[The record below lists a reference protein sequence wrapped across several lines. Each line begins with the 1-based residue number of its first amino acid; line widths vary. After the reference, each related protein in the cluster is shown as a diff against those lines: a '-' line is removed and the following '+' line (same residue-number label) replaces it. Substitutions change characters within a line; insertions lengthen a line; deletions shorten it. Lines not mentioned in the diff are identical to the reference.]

1 MFEHIR
7 RICRVTTLPVFADA
21 DTGYGGVHD
30 AQRTIALWEEAGASV
45 LHLEDQ
51 AMPKK
56 CGHFAGKQLV
66 PAEEMRRKLRAM
78 LEARRDPD
86 FFIVA
91 RTDAVAVSGLDDA
104 IRRLQ
109 SYAEVGAD
117 GLYVDAPESVEQLKE
132 ISRRL
137 KPLGKPLL
145 FNMARSGK
153 SPYLSLK
160 DVYDLGFDY
169 ALCPIE
175 PLFAMHKAVK
185 EMMEIF
191 MREGSTNAIA
201 DRLTRSTN
209 STGSSAC
216 RKSSSATSASRP
228 EESSSRDGRI
238 RLATRSNPH
247 GSIVVL
253 TLKRPASGN
262 RITARMAVE
271 ITAALDA
278 TRRDPQIGGCVM
290 TGHGDVFCLG
300 GDYRGAGPST
310 EERAAYAQAL
320 IGMDEA
326 MSRLGK
332 PLVAAVNGDAHAG
345 GFGIVVGCDLAI
357 AADDATLGLP
367 EAAHGLFP
375 FIAQAI
381 VRDALP
387 KKLLFDIVY
396 NARLMDAQEAL
407 RCTLSTKPCR
417 ALPSS
422 TGR

>member
-1 MFEHIR
+1 LLRKPPFVCLGAHDAVTAMLAEQAGAKAIYVSGFAASAIIAGQPDFGVLTQTEMFEHIR
-7 RICRVTTLPVFADA
+7 RICRVTNLPVFADA

-201 DRLTRSTN
+201 DRLTSFD
-209 STGSSAC
+209 
-216 RKSSSATSASRP
+216 
-228 EESSSRDGRI
+228 EF
-238 RLATRSNPH
+238 
-247 GSIVVL
+247 
-253 TLKRPASGN
+253 N
-262 RITARMAVE
+262 RFV
-271 ITAALDA
+271 
-278 TRRDPQIGGCVM
+278 
-290 TGHGDVFCLG
+290 
-300 GDYRGAGPST
+300 
-310 EERAAYAQAL
+310 
-320 IGMDEA
+320 
-326 MSRLGK
+326 
-332 PLVAAVNGDAHAG
+332 
-345 GFGIVVGCDLAI
+345 
-357 AADDATLGLP
+357 GLP
-367 EAAHGLFP
+367 EV
-375 FIAQAI
+375 IE
-381 VRDALP
+381 RDKRFA
-387 KKLLFDIVY
+387 
-396 NARLMDAQEAL
+396 
-407 RCTLSTKPCR
+407 S
-417 ALPSS
+417 
-422 TGR
+422 

>member
-1 MFEHIR
+1 LLRKPPFVCLGAHDAVTAMLAEQAGAKAIYVSGFAASAIIAGQPDFGVLTQTEMFEHIR

-30 AQRTIALWEEAGASV
+30 ARRTIALWEEAGASV

-117 GLYVDAPESVEQLKE
+117 GLYVDAPDSVEQLKE

-201 DRLTRSTN
+201 DRLT
-209 STGSSAC
+209 
-216 RKSSSATSASRP
+216 P
-228 EESSSRDGRI
+228 FDEF
-238 RLATRSNPH
+238 
-247 GSIVVL
+247 
-253 TLKRPASGN
+253 N
-262 RITARMAVE
+262 RFV
-271 ITAALDA
+271 
-278 TRRDPQIGGCVM
+278 
-290 TGHGDVFCLG
+290 
-300 GDYRGAGPST
+300 
-310 EERAAYAQAL
+310 
-320 IGMDEA
+320 
-326 MSRLGK
+326 
-332 PLVAAVNGDAHAG
+332 
-345 GFGIVVGCDLAI
+345 
-357 AADDATLGLP
+357 GLP
-367 EAAHGLFP
+367 EV
-375 FIAQAI
+375 IE
-381 VRDALP
+381 RDKRFA
-387 KKLLFDIVY
+387 
-396 NARLMDAQEAL
+396 
-407 RCTLSTKPCR
+407 S
-417 ALPSS
+417 
-422 TGR
+422 

>member
-1 MFEHIR
+1 MSRSARFRELLRKPPFVCLGAHDAVTAMLAEQAGAKAIYVCGFAASAIIAGQPDFGVLTQTEMFEHIR

-30 AQRTIALWEEAGASV
+30 AQRTVALWEEAGASV

-117 GLYVDAPESVEQLKE
+117 GLYVDAPDSVEQLKE

-201 DRLTRSTN
+201 DRLTSFD
-209 STGSSAC
+209 
-216 RKSSSATSASRP
+216 
-228 EESSSRDGRI
+228 EF
-238 RLATRSNPH
+238 
-247 GSIVVL
+247 
-253 TLKRPASGN
+253 N
-262 RITARMAVE
+262 RFV
-271 ITAALDA
+271 
-278 TRRDPQIGGCVM
+278 
-290 TGHGDVFCLG
+290 
-300 GDYRGAGPST
+300 
-310 EERAAYAQAL
+310 
-320 IGMDEA
+320 
-326 MSRLGK
+326 
-332 PLVAAVNGDAHAG
+332 
-345 GFGIVVGCDLAI
+345 
-357 AADDATLGLP
+357 GLP
-367 EAAHGLFP
+367 EV
-375 FIAQAI
+375 IE
-381 VRDALP
+381 RDKRFA
-387 KKLLFDIVY
+387 
-396 NARLMDAQEAL
+396 
-407 RCTLSTKPCR
+407 S
-417 ALPSS
+417 
-422 TGR
+422 

>member
-1 MFEHIR
+1 LSRSARFRELLRKPPFVCLGAHDAVTAMLAEQAGAKAIYVSGFAASAIIAGQPDFGVLTQTEMFEHIR
-7 RICRVTTLPVFADA
+7 RICRVTNLPVFADA

-201 DRLTRSTN
+201 DRLT
-209 STGSSAC
+209 
-216 RKSSSATSASRP
+216 P
-228 EESSSRDGRI
+228 FDEF
-238 RLATRSNPH
+238 
-247 GSIVVL
+247 
-253 TLKRPASGN
+253 N
-262 RITARMAVE
+262 RFV
-271 ITAALDA
+271 
-278 TRRDPQIGGCVM
+278 
-290 TGHGDVFCLG
+290 
-300 GDYRGAGPST
+300 
-310 EERAAYAQAL
+310 
-320 IGMDEA
+320 
-326 MSRLGK
+326 
-332 PLVAAVNGDAHAG
+332 
-345 GFGIVVGCDLAI
+345 
-357 AADDATLGLP
+357 GLP
-367 EAAHGLFP
+367 EV
-375 FIAQAI
+375 IE
-381 VRDALP
+381 RDKRFA
-387 KKLLFDIVY
+387 
-396 NARLMDAQEAL
+396 
-407 RCTLSTKPCR
+407 S
-417 ALPSS
+417 
-422 TGR
+422 